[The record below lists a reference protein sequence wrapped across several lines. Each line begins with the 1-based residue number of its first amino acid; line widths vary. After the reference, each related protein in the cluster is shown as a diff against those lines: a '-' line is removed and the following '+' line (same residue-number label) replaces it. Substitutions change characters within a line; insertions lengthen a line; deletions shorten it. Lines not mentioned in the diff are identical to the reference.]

1 MKTAA
6 YKLRERERGTERDR
20 EREREMLFVSLL
32 RFELTN
38 KYIYA
43 FCLFCFCLGW
53 LVGWL
58 VGTGL
63 LVCLLVH
70 LKAVTSKHCFA

>member
-1 MKTAA
+1 
-6 YKLRERERGTERDR
+6 
-20 EREREMLFVSLL
+20 MLFVWLVRS
-32 RFELTN
+32 ELTN

-43 FCLFCFCLGW
+43 FRLFGFVLFGLVGW

-58 VGTGL
+58 GRVCL
-63 LVCLLVH
+63 CVCLLVH

>member
-6 YKLRERERGTERDR
+6 YKLRERERERGTERDR

-38 KYIYA
+38 KYIYM
-43 FCLFCFCLGW
+43 LFVCFVFVWVGW

-58 VGTGL
+58 GR
-63 LVCLLVH
+63 VCLCVCL
-70 LKAVTSKHCFA
+70 FI